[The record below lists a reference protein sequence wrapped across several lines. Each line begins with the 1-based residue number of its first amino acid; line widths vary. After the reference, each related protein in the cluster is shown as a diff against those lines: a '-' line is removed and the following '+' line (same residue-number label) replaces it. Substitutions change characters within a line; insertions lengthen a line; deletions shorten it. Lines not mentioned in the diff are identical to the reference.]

1 MFEGFQT
8 RQIDTG
14 EAVINLRLGGSG
26 PPLLLLPGYPETGAM
41 WHKVA
46 PALAEHFTCI
56 VPDLRGYGDSS
67 KPRSDKEHYVYSK
80 RANGNDQVKVMQALG
95 FEKFMVAGHDRGGR
109 VTHRMCLDHPD
120 RIERA
125 SILDIMPTPVVF
137 GTINQRVATAY
148 YHWFFLIQ
156 PAPYPETLIGND
168 PEYYLRHTLTS
179 LSAPGTFPEE
189 IFREYLRTFRLP
201 ETIHATCEDY
211 RAGASI
217 DLKHHKDDNG
227 RKIACP
233 LQILW
238 GEKGLVGRAYE
249 TMKVWA
255 DYADNAVGKEMPSGH
270 FIPEEAPKETVAALL
285 EFFRS

>member
-1 MFEGFQT
+1 MFEGFTT

-14 EAVINLRLGGSG
+14 EATINVRIGGKG
-26 PPLLLLPGYPETGAM
+26 KPLLLLHGYPETGAM

-46 PALAEHFTCI
+46 PKLAEHFTCV
-56 VPDLRGYGDSS
+56 VPDLRGYGESS
-67 KPRSDKEHYVYSK
+67 TPKSDKEHYVYSK
-80 RANGNDQVKVMQALG
+80 RANASDQVKVMQALG

-109 VTHRMCLDHPD
+109 VTHRMCLDHAD

-137 GTINQRVATAY
+137 GTVNQRVATAY

-156 PAPYPETLIGND
+156 PAPFPETLIGHN

-189 IFREYLRTFRLP
+189 IFQEYLRTFRRP
-201 ETIHATCEDY
+201 EIIHATCEDY

-217 DLKHHKDDNG
+217 DLQHHKEDNG
-227 RKIACP
+227 KKIACP

-238 GEKGLVGRAYE
+238 GERGLVGRAYE
-249 TMKVWA
+249 TMKIWR
-255 DYADNAVGKEMPSGH
+255 DYADNVVGQPMPSGH
-270 FIPEEAPKETVAALL
+270 FIPEEAPEETVKALL
-285 EFFRS
+285 GFFKP

>member
-14 EAVINLRLGGSG
+14 EAIIHVRVGGKG
-26 PPLLLLPGYPETGAM
+26 RPLLLLHGYPETGAM

-46 PALAEHFTCI
+46 SALAEHFTCV

-67 KPRSDKEHYVYSK
+67 KPPSDKEHYVYCK

-125 SILDIMPTPVVF
+125 SILDIMPTPVVY
-137 GTINQRVATAY
+137 GTVNQRVGTAY

-156 PAPYPETLIGND
+156 PTPYPETMIGHD
-168 PEYYLRHTLTS
+168 PEFYLRHTLTA
-179 LSAPGTFPEE
+179 LSTPGTFSEE
-189 IFREYLRTFRLP
+189 IIQEYLRTFRMP

-211 RAGASI
+211 RAGATI
-217 DLKHHKDDNG
+217 DLKHHKEDNG

-255 DYADNAVGKEMPSGH
+255 DYAENAIGQEMPSGH
-270 FIPEEAPKETVAALL
+270 FIPEQAPQETVKALL
-285 EFFRS
+285 GFFKN